1 MKKSTFGLLA
11 TAALIF
17 TPVAAFAQDSQ
28 QNLQINRSDA
38 AAVGVG
44 NYINQDTLQQSQQH
58 QLDINGYGYA
68 TPSTQTSVQDNAN
81 AASAVGEHNLINQ
94 GVVQDNNQTSA
105 DIDTYPAYY
114 PPSYSY

>member
-11 TAALIF
+11 ATALIF

-44 NYINQDTLQQSQQH
+44 NYINQGTLQQSQQS
-58 QLDINGYGYA
+58 QFDINGYA

-81 AASAVGEHNLINQ
+81 AASAVGDYNLINQ
-94 GVVQDNNQTSA
+94 GVVQDNDQTNGS
-105 DIDTYPAYY
+105 IDTYPGYY